1 MLLYNYIVLIESEI
15 KMPKP
20 NNLIVIM
27 SDEHNPK
34 VMGCAGHP
42 VISTP
47 NLDALAARG
56 TRFTSA
62 YTTSPVCV
70 PARAAF
76 AIGKYIHQIGFWD
89 NADAYDGSIPT
100 WHHHIRN
107 RGHKVVSVGKLHF
120 HTAEEDHGFTE
131 EIIPMHILHGKG
143 DLMGLV
149 RDDLP
154 KRGGAKKMIG
164 MAGPGESSYTLYDR
178 DIAARAQVWLRENAD
193 KHQDKPWVLFVSFV
207 APHFPLTA
215 PPEHYYRYFNQ
226 KLPMPKLYAREH
238 RPNHPYIE
246 DYRNSFCYDDYFESE
261 QDVHKALSGYFG
273 LVSFFDEHLG
283 KIMKTLQDMGLEGST
298 DIIYTSDHG
307 DNLGSRGLWG
317 KSTMYDEIAGVPLIC
332 AGPSFPKGKVIN
344 TPVSHVDV
352 CPTVMDIVGESF
364 DEVQDDHPGVSLI
377 DLSEGATPERTV
389 ISEYHGMGS
398 TSAAYMIRVGKYKYI
413 HYSKYAPQLFDLEAD
428 PDEINDLANDSSMS
442 AVLEECKKR
451 LHDLLD
457 PMEVDKRARARQ
469 KELLDA
475 NGGREAVIARG
486 DLGFTPAP
494 GVAADFK

>member
-1 MLLYNYIVLIESEI
+1 MSAAR
-15 KMPKP
+15 
-20 NNLIVIM
+20 NLIVIM

-47 NLDALAARG
+47 NMDALAARG

-100 WHHHIRN
+100 WHHHVRD
-107 RGHKVVSVGKLHF
+107 RGHKVVSIGKLHF
-120 HTAEEDHGFTE
+120 RAPNEDHGFTE
-131 EIIPMHILHGKG
+131 EQIPMHILQGTG

-149 RDDLP
+149 REDLP
-154 KRGGAKKMIG
+154 RRGGAKKMAA
-164 MAGPGESSYTLYDR
+164 MAGPGESTYTLYDR
-178 DIAARAQVWLRENAD
+178 DICARAQVWLRENA
-193 KHQDKPWVLFVSFV
+193 KAEHDKPWILFVSFV

-215 PPEHYYRYFNQ
+215 PPEHYYRYYNQ
-226 KLPMPKLYAREH
+226 KLPMPKLYAREE
-238 RPNHPYIE
+238 RPDHPYLE

-261 QDVHKALSGYFG
+261 EDVHRALSGYFG
-273 LVSFFDEHLG
+273 LVSFFDEHVG
-283 KIMKTLQDMGLEGST
+283 KIMNTVADMGLEGNT

-317 KSTMYDEIAGVPLIC
+317 KSTMYDEIAGVPMIC
-332 AGPSFPKGKVIN
+332 AGPSFPQGKVVG

-352 CPTVMDIVGESF
+352 CPTVLQIAGESF
-364 DEVQDDHPGVSLI
+364 DEMSDGHPGVSLI
-377 DLSEGATPERTV
+377 DLAQGATPERTV

-398 TSAAYMIRVGKYKYI
+398 TTAAYMIRLGKYKYV
-413 HYSKYAPQLFDLEAD
+413 HYCKYAPQLFDLEKD
-428 PDEINDLANDSSMS
+428 PDEIHDLAADPSM
-442 AVLEECKKR
+442 ATILEQCRQR
-451 LHDLLD
+451 LYSLLD
-457 PMEVDKRARARQ
+457 PDEVDQRARARQ
-469 KELLDA
+469 AVLLEKA
-475 NGGREAVIARG
+475 GGREAVIARG

-494 GVAADFK
+494 GVAADFR